1 MRSCEP
7 GLPPAPSD
15 PADHHDPARC
25 AGLARRPSRSHS
37 RILVR
42 LGGNRARTR
51 SHPDL
56 TLVKLTITVLS
67 DLHQVLRDYARF
79 YAEIYDREE
88 PV

>member
-1 MRSCEP
+1 M
-7 GLPPAPSD
+7 
-15 PADHHDPARC
+15 
-25 AGLARRPSRSHS
+25 
-37 RILVR
+37 R